1 MHGPTYYLTNLTGE
15 IPQNLPSTASL
26 LIYKKRTAHTRFNLL
41 IPGHGIVEGLD
52 IGRRDELEGRLPRD
66 LALRLTHVTLLKQ
79 ELAVQVGRVD
89 GVQVDLK

>member
-1 MHGPTYYLTNLTGE
+1 M
-15 IPQNLPSTASL
+15 
-26 LIYKKRTAHTRFNLL
+26 
-41 IPGHGIVEGLD
+41 EGLD

>member
-1 MHGPTYYLTNLTGE
+1 M
-15 IPQNLPSTASL
+15 
-26 LIYKKRTAHTRFNLL
+26 
-41 IPGHGIVEGLD
+41 EGLD

-66 LALRLTHVTLLKQ
+66 LALGLTNVTLLKQ